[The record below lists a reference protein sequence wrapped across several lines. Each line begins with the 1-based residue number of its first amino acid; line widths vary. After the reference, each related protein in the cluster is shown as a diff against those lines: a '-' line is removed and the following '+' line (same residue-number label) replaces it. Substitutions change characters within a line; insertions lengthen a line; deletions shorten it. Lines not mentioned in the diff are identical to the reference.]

1 VSRSR
6 RSSASHSL
14 PYKEG
19 ANGPYRDFDIVFEH
33 AAPKPSASDLLNAEQ
48 EDEPPDDDIPFD

>member
-1 VSRSR
+1 
-6 RSSASHSL
+6 
-14 PYKEG
+14 
-19 ANGPYRDFDIVFEH
+19 VFEH